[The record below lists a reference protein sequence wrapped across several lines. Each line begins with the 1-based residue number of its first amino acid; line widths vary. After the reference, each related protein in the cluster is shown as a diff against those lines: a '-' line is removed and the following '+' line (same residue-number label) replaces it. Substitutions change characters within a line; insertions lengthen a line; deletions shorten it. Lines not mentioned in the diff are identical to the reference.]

1 MLPMLH
7 NVKTNVNIR
16 IAFLS
21 LSIGNWNHIAWCYV
35 MSFTIRPCPLVSGFV
50 CIRKHFVTDSA
61 FVHTCPAKTH
71 TVTANFLK
79 CPPEWQLLK
88 TQRIRLR
95 VDACN
100 RKQVRKSPT
109 HLERCHGSRLNLFI
123 NACSISDSNIRVS
136 NSDRIRIHVDGRKR
150 NKSGYMWTVENAT
163 NPDTCGRVKFCNRN
177 KMSADT
183 NESGYV

>member
-1 MLPMLH
+1 MLH
-7 NVKTNVNIR
+7 NVKTYVNIR
-16 IAFLS
+16 IGFLS

-35 MSFTIRPCPLVSGFV
+35 MSFTIRPCPHVSGLV

-79 CPPEWQLLK
+79 RSPEWQRLK

-100 RKQVRKSPT
+100 RKLWKTMTYSKSAEIAHPLGALST
-109 HLERCHGSRLNLFI
+109 H
-123 NACSISDSNIRVS
+123 AQ
-136 NSDRIRIHVDGRKR
+136 
-150 NKSGYMWTVENAT
+150 
-163 NPDTCGRVKFCNRN
+163 
-177 KMSADT
+177 
-183 NESGYV
+183 